1 MENTIQQDRYHFC
14 ALGVMATII
23 LVIVNIKLFLLYG
36 LLYCFCYL
44 LLFVLTIIV

>member
-23 LVIVNIKLFLLYG
+23 LVIVITLCWLAVKAVDKDDICRNN
-36 LLYCFCYL
+36 
-44 LLFVLTIIV
+44 TNN